1 MQIGNLGGHYLGYF
15 PNIPLALGVI
25 RAGCITYERV
35 LYCSEKV
42 NHTSKGRGGSG
53 KFYAMA
59 VNILSAFS
67 ISCALRDLVYFPEIR
82 AIVSGGA
89 WTTFENEVVT

>member
-35 LYCSEKV
+35 LYDSEKV
-42 NHTSKGRGGSG
+42 YHTSWKGRGGSG

-82 AIVSGGA
+82 AIVSGGLGRLLKMRS
-89 WTTFENEVVT
+89 